1 MDVSDQE
8 LFDSATTG
16 NRPSAAEQV
25 SVEEVQTPAE
35 PATPAVGRD
44 EAGRFAAKTETEAEQ
59 APVGE
64 VAAQTETEPK
74 EPPPHRFREVSER
87 ARAAE
92 ARAQQLEQ
100 LLLQMSQGRQLEQ
113 PKAEPPAKRE
123 IWDDPDGW
131 VDERIGTVN
140 EKLAQF
146 VEMNSRRNAERDHGT
161 EKVSAAFSALDGA
174 IVRGELD
181 GATVKQQLA
190 QSMDPYGD
198 IMKWH
203 AKHSVMSEIGDDPAA
218 YEKKIIERYLA
229 SQQQAQPATPAQQT
243 GGSVIKLPPSLNRAT
258 SAASNSAP
266 GTGELSDAALF
277 NQATSQKRR

>member
-8 LFDSATTG
+8 LFESATTG
-16 NRPSAAEQV
+16 NRQSAAEQV

-64 VAAQTETEPK
+64 EPAQAGTEPK

-87 ARAAE
+87 ARVAE

-100 LLLQMSQGRQLEQ
+100 LLLQMSQGRQPEQ
-113 PKAEPPAKRE
+113 PKAEPAAKRE

-131 VDERIGTVN
+131 VDERIGAVNQQLSTV
-140 EKLAQF
+140 
-146 VEMNSRRNAERDHGT
+146 VETWSRRMADRDHGP

-181 GATVKQQLA
+181 GATVRQQLA

-218 YEKKIIERYLA
+218 YEKKIIEKYLA
-229 SQQQAQPATPAQQT
+229 SQQAQTAPAGQQQT
-243 GGSVIKLPPSLNRAT
+243 GGSVIKLPPSLNRLT

-266 GTGELSDAALF
+266 ETGEPSDAALF
-277 NQATSQKRR
+277 SQVTSQRRR